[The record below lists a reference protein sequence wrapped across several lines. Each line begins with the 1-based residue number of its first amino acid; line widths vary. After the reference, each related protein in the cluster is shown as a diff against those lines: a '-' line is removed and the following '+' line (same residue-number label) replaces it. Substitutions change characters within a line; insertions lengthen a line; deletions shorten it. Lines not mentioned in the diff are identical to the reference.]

1 VGKLPT
7 APTLDAAPRA
17 AHSGASRLQADGV
30 PSLKSRWERHQQR
43 IDFAALRLVAAA
55 IAALPLETAS
65 ALSGRCWR
73 LVAPRMKRHRRALR
87 NLALAYPEMA
97 EAERRRIALAM
108 WDNLGRTFAEFFH
121 IPRII
126 AEDRIAFETLERF
139 EAMGVGGPCV
149 VCGEH
154 LGNWEILAYS
164 GVRFGMPYS
173 GVYRN
178 LSNPMVD
185 KWVLEK
191 RAPLYPGGLYS
202 KSPTTARAL
211 LRIAREGGHPAF
223 FADQRAGNGI
233 AVPFFGR
240 PATSVTFPAVI
251 ARTVGIPLY
260 AGRVLRRP
268 GVRFTIRVE
277 PVEVPR
283 TADRE
288 ADIRVATANLQA
300 RIEEFV
306 REAPEQWMWA
316 HGRWD

>member
-1 VGKLPT
+1 LGT
-7 APTLDAAPRA
+7 
-17 AHSGASRLQADGV
+17 
-30 PSLKSRWERHQQR
+30 
-43 IDFAALRLVAAA
+43 A

-73 LVAPRMKRHRRALR
+73 LVAPRLKRHRRALR
-87 NLALAYPEMA
+87 NLALAYPEMG
-97 EAERRRIALAM
+97 EAERQRIALAM

-139 EAMGVGGPCV
+139 EAMGAGGPCV

-202 KSPTTARAL
+202 KLPATARAL

-223 FADQRAGNGI
+223 FADQRAGHGI

-300 RIEEFV
+300 RIEQFV

>member
-1 VGKLPT
+1 M
-7 APTLDAAPRA
+7 
-17 AHSGASRLQADGV
+17 
-30 PSLKSRWERHQQR
+30 RHRQR
-43 IDFAALRLVAAA
+43 IEFAALRLVAAA

-73 LVAPRMKRHRRALR
+73 LVAPRLKRHRRALR

-139 EAMGVGGPCV
+139 EAMGAGGPCV

-202 KSPTTARAL
+202 KSPATARAL

-223 FADQRAGNGI
+223 FADQRAGHGI

-268 GVRFTIRVE
+268 GVRFTIRVRAGRSS
-277 PVEVPR
+277 PNRRPR
-283 TADRE
+283 SRHTRRDRKPSG
-288 ADIRVATANLQA
+288 AHRGVRA
-300 RIEEFV
+300 RGPGAMDVGAQPLGLIVLPSPFL
-306 REAPEQWMWA
+306 RGGGIPRSQ
-316 HGRWD
+316 